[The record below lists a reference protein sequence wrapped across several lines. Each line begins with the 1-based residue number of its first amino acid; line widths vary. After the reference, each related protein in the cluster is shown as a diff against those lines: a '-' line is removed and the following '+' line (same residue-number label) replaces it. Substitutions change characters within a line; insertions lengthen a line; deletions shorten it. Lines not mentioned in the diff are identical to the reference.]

1 MFKGNSLLK
10 YRENERLVL
19 FSPELPTT
27 FLAVL
32 SLVNFLTLT
41 GSFLVI

>member
-10 YRENERLVL
+10 YRVDERLVL
-19 FSPELPTT
+19 VSPELPAT

-41 GSFLVI
+41 GSFPVI

>member
-10 YRENERLVL
+10 YGEDERLVL
-19 FSPELPTT
+19 VSPELPDT

>member
-1 MFKGNSLLK
+1 MK
-10 YRENERLVL
+10 YGEDERLVL
-19 FSPELPTT
+19 VSPELPDT